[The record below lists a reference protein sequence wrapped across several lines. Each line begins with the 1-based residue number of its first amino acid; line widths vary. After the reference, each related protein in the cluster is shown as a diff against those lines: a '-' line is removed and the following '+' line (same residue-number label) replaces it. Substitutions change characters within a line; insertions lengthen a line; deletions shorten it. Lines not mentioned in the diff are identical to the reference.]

1 LNGTRVIPIFYL
13 CTPILSKMK
22 LSIILLLSIV
32 SLSVSAKSFKSDMV
46 EVSSYDS
53 SIQSPL
59 SKLLILYYDL
69 KNALVNSDAIAA
81 SDKAGSLLK
90 AINGVDTKVLQ
101 ADERKVFMSLQD
113 KLSYDA
119 RHISEVQKIEHQRE
133 HFANLSINM
142 YTLAKS
148 VRLSGNPI
156 YEDYC
161 PMKKAYWL
169 SAEAEIKNPY
179 FGNQMPDC
187 GSVKNTLH

>member
-1 LNGTRVIPIFYL
+1 
-13 CTPILSKMK
+13 MK

-69 KNALVNSDAIAA
+69 KNAVVNSDAIAA